1 MCKKRLESKLESAE
15 NINSSLTYE
24 FSNDFIGETNGLFD
38 PRKPY
43 ITVLTYSLSSLKSCI
58 SSR

>member
-24 FSNDFIGETNGLFD
+24 LSNDFIGETKGLFD

-43 ITVLTYSLSSLKSCI
+43 ITVLTYSLSS
-58 SSR
+58 